1 MGRTS
6 RYGRGAADGV
16 VVRLVASVVAVALL
30 ATACGDDDDDEA
42 DPVAAAEARVAAAE
56 EAVSDAEDA
65 LDDATGTFCDDTSDY
80 ITAVDRYGDV
90 IDDTAPTVGDVN
102 TAGDDLVE
110 PREAAESSAESVVE
124 AHDGLVEAEQE
135 LAEAQVELAEAQSD
149 TSEPQESSTT
159 TTPPVAPEDTI
170 DRVERAEED
179 LSTAA
184 EGITDQTPLTEAGA
198 QYNAAA
204 FALEVAWMRLFA
216 DAGCLSD
223 DQEAEAVA
231 ALAEYTTALQTGLQT
246 AGYYD
251 GEIDGVYGPATVEA
265 VEALQSDAD
274 LPETGYVDRATAAA
288 LDGTLATADGEDA
301 TEAVAH
307 TAAVQST
314 LKLAGYWTGPVDGTW
329 TEELTEALTAFQTA
343 LGVTPSGEVDTA
355 TLDALEEAIA
365 EGQAADTSTTTAEG
379 SDTTSSSSG

>member
-1 MGRTS
+1 MHIAMGA
-6 RYGRGAADGV
+6 GGADGV

-30 ATACGDDDDDEA
+30 ATACGDDDDDDA

-231 ALAEYTTALQTGLQT
+231 ALAEYTAALQTGLQT

-288 LDGTLATADGEDA
+288 LDGTLETADGEDA

-329 TEELTEALTAFQTA
+329 TEDLTEALTEFQTA

-365 EGQAADTSTTTAEG
+365 DGQAADTSTTTAEG